1 MWLKC
6 GSRTSGAIRV
16 KGGRGNAGQMRV
28 KGGRHSKIGE
38 SCIISGQM
46 RIAVAAL
53 SLFLASLAGEA
64 AAQSNTPGMPVVNQ
78 VVSADFSTET
88 FSFRWRAPTNAQNVV
103 GYHIRRQQN
112 VFVSGLNANSHP
124 SRCDSL
130 TDSQWRWSDADNA
143 RTDFPQL
150 TGGVV
155 VSATVFAYSEQTR
168 PPSGNSHG
176 NCYRWHVAAFTQNQV
191 GNANPTNPILSRSN
205 AGQQGCNAGQAKP
218 WIGGANPYSSACTQH
233 VEAGEWCHDNGG
245 TPTFSTVRGN
255 YECHASS
262 ITCLSGYINL
272 IGVGCILGKT
282 NAAPSTQCPALSEFN
297 LDHRECACRGLATP
311 KSSGTGC
318 ECTVAGAEGNCECP
332 GGSSYNPQTN
342 ACECPAGETLVGRAG
357 KVCIPD
363 AAAQIYQACGDA
375 GWTAVP
381 SDTLSSCLIPITYA
395 GSDEQECGIFV
406 KDGREFSTFSVVP
419 CVDVFGDP
427 PVFPRA
433 ADHPEVPSSGAGE
446 RFVANCDEDENG
458 NEIPNGYP
466 PEHNLDGETECG
478 CAEGYVGPW
487 PNCVE
492 LTPGLVCTLQGWTHD
507 SGTGKCRIPL
517 TSGGT
522 DYDGCFLSGGGAPQC
537 ADVFG
542 EGLEIPAKLTGLALT
557 LFNGFDSRKDTIIP
571 YVAEGARVWRDAVA
585 ARHNGETDYDVALLA
600 NYDGNAR
607 IENRLIIAT
616 LSPVFIENGISFGAD
631 GSDTAAG
638 RATLA
643 AAFEMIP
650 VRGAFVF
657 NCGAGATPSGAN
669 TLSATECECGG
680 AFPIRRGRGVCA
692 ADCPDGMVAVEGE
705 CLEATAAN
713 KCRAG
718 GWDTG
723 GGLCIISVADFQS
736 NASTMTAAL
745 LFNQCALGESE
756 FLPECAEVFGA
767 DLDFPRKPP
776 GEIPRYPFNCDAD
789 GTRGLVPATMNTAN
803 ADGQWTTEE
812 CMCADSTG
820 IRKGAVALSSGG
832 GYAPLV
838 GGRCEVCA
846 ADEFRDGEDCVKA
859 CSAGKVTLGRMCV
872 TAAEKC
878 EARGWD
884 KTTGAV
890 CHFGNR
896 GDYLIYDVSGGFFDL
911 RSGGLCN
918 ITSGS
923 VASEPDCSDVFG
935 PNLEFPQ
942 IPSPAAFRRYVYNCD
957 PDGTRGLTPATH
969 NHSGAIDCVCE
980 DSFKVRRG
988 AESGKLNGDQ
998 SVMLG
1003 GVCECP
1009 NGKVES
1015 GDGLSCVCPANMVA
1029 EGEGCACPA
1038 GTTDLQGYCVSA
1050 AEKAGAEKCTE
1061 AGWTFADGACAIP
1074 VSTGG
1079 TVSAGCQ
1086 IGSGGS
1092 GVSCADAFGEGFGF
1106 PAKPSSLFAV
1116 AAYVYDCVGGA
1127 TPSGANQNG
1136 ETTCQ
1141 CPGEN
1146 VYVEGECVDG
1156 TAENKCKA
1164 KGWEVTENNSGQK
1177 FCGVNVVNGLVGL
1190 SGGVDRFLEGC
1201 LLTENPRPGDDGCHL
1216 EFGLDF
1222 NFPQRPAD
1230 GGSPYYAINC
1240 GTASG
1245 GVSANNGL
1253 LPAGM
1258 ADGATDCYCG
1268 SGATRFGATTVGNGA
1283 GVTLRYDG
1291 VCLSDEDET
1300 RAAGGCEMAG
1310 WDLEPEGDKGWRCA
1324 IPVMQGTMAAETGC
1338 FVSGEGAPRCSEVFG
1353 RSYAFPMT
1361 TATAVTFAFGC
1372 GEKMIP
1378 EGVNLRG
1385 ETSCECAAENADGD
1399 CICGG
1404 GRTENANGEC
1414 VCAEGKAE
1422 MGGVCVPEEG
1432 AFGGS
1437 AGGVA
1442 GQVELCEAFGGE
1454 VLEEG
1459 EVAYGC
1465 RGLDEAGTFCLLGSE
1480 EVFPCRGLFLRARD
1494 CNVGYG
1500 RPRPLLNPFICG
1512 SVCPSQTARGR
1523 HCE

>member
-16 KGGRGNAGQMRV
+16 KGDRV

-395 GSDEQECGIFV
+395 GSNLEECGIFV
-406 KDGREFSTFSVVP
+406 KGGSEFSTFSVVP
-419 CVDVFGDP
+419 CVDFFGDP

-433 ADHPEVPSSGAGE
+433 ADHPGE

-492 LTPGLVCTLQGWTHD
+492 LTPALVCTLQGWTHD

-522 DYDGCFLSGGGAPQC
+522 DYDGCFLSGGGSPQC

-557 LFNGFDSRKDTIIP
+557 LFNGFDSRKDPIPGMPIIP
-571 YVAEGARVWRDAVA
+571 YVTEGARVWRDAVA
-585 ARHNGETDYDVALLA
+585 ARHNGEEDYDVALLA

-607 IENRLIIAT
+607 IENRIIIAT
-616 LSPVFIENGISFGAD
+616 LSPVFIENGIPFGAD
-631 GSDTAAG
+631 GFDTAAG

-680 AFPIRRGRGVCA
+680 ALPIRRGRGVCS

-713 KCRAG
+713 KCKAG

-820 IRKGAVALSSGG
+820 VRKGAVSLSSGG
-832 GYAPLV
+832 GYAPMV

-923 VASEPDCSDVFG
+923 VANEPDCSDVFG

-969 NHSGAIDCVCE
+969 SHSGAIDCVCE

-1086 IGSGGS
+1086 IGAGESGGS

-1116 AAYVYDCVGGA
+1116 AAYVYDCVGDT
-1127 TPSGANQNG
+1127 TPSGANENG
-1136 ETTCQ
+1136 ETTCA
-1141 CPGEN
+1141 CPGSGM
-1146 VYVEGECVDG
+1146 VYVDGDCVEG

-1164 KGWEVTENNSGQK
+1164 KGWEVMGEDVNQK
-1177 FCGVNVVNGLVGL
+1177 FCAINIVNGLVGL
-1190 SGGVDRFLEGC
+1190 SGGVNRFLEGC

-1230 GGSPYYAINC
+1230 GGSPHYAINC

-1291 VCLSDEDET
+1291 VCLSGE
-1300 RAAGGCEMAG
+1300 AAQGAGACEGAG
-1310 WDLEPEGDKGWRCA
+1310 WSLTSDSKGWQCA
-1324 IPVMQGTMAAETGC
+1324 VPVMRGTLSTGASEGC
-1338 FVSGEGAPRCSEVFG
+1338 YLSGVATVALPQCSDVFG
-1353 RSYAFPMT
+1353 SGFAFPAT
-1361 TATAVTFAFGC
+1361 TGTAVTFVFEC
-1372 GEKMIP
+1372 GEKMVP
-1378 EGVNLRG
+1378 AGVNLTG
-1385 ETSCECAAENADGD
+1385 ATACACAATDENNN

-1404 GRTENANGEC
+1404 GKTDDGE
-1414 VCAEGKAE
+1414 
-1422 MGGVCVPEEG
+1422 GGCECPGPETHYDLGDVCVPNADTDADLEDVAQEELCG
-1432 AFGGS
+1432 AFGGLAS
-1437 AGGVA
+1437 D
-1442 GQVELCEAFGGE
+1442 
-1454 VLEEG
+1454 EG
-1459 EVAYGC
+1459 EGRVC
-1465 RGLDEAGTFCLLGSE
+1465 KGLDKAGTFCILNPTGTDPA
-1480 EVFPCRGLFLRARD
+1480 FPCRGLFKHLRR
-1494 CNVGYG
+1494 CNGEYN
-1500 RPRPLLNPFICG
+1500 RPALNPFLCG
-1512 SVCPSQTARGR
+1512 PRCEGMARGR
-1523 HCE
+1523 HCL

>member
-1 MWLKC
+1 MP
-6 GSRTSGAIRV
+6 SGAWRDAFPSGAWERHGFLGGLGDD
-16 KGGRGNAGQMRV
+16 KGILYNLGM
-28 KGGRHSKIGE
+28 KGLVSVLVALVGVV
-38 SCIISGQM
+38 
-46 RIAVAAL
+46 AVN
-53 SLFLASLAGEA
+53 GGV
-64 AAQSNTPGMPVVNQ
+64 AQTAPGMPVVNQ
-78 VVSADFSTET
+78 VVSANFSTET

-112 VFVSGLNANSHP
+112 NFVAGLNANSHP

-130 TDSQWRWSDADNA
+130 TDSQWRWSDPDNA
-143 RTDFPQL
+143 RTDFSQL

-155 VSATVFAYSEQTR
+155 VSATVFAYSEQTATN
-168 PPSGNSHG
+168 GGSHG

-191 GNANPTNPILSRSN
+191 GNANVTNPILSRSN

-233 VEAGEWCHDNGG
+233 VEGGEWCHENGG

-282 NAAPSTQCPALSEFN
+282 DGAPISRCASHSEFN
-297 LDHRECACRGLATP
+297 FDHRQCACRGLATP
-311 KSSGTGC
+311 RSGGGGC
-318 ECTVAGAEGNCECP
+318 ECTVTGAEGNCECP
-332 GGSSYNPQTN
+332 DGSSYNPQTN

-357 KVCIPD
+357 KVCLPD

-381 SDTLSSCLIPITYA
+381 SNSLSSCLIPISYA
-395 GSDEQECGIFV
+395 GSNLEECGIFV
-406 KDGREFSTFSVVP
+406 RSGNEFSTFSVVP
-419 CVDVFGDP
+419 CVDFFGDP

-433 ADHPEVPSSGAGE
+433 ADHPGE

-571 YVAEGARVWRDAVA
+571 YVAEGATIWRDAVA
-585 ARHNGETDYDVALLA
+585 ARHNGEEDYEDAPLA
-600 NYDGNAR
+600 NIDSNAR
-607 IENRLIIAT
+607 VENIVIIAT
-616 LSPVFIENGISFGAD
+616 LSPVFTENEIPFAAD
-631 GSDTAAG
+631 GTDKAAA
-638 RATLA
+638 RAALTLA
-643 AAFEMIP
+643 LGMIP

-718 GWDTG
+718 GWESE
-723 GGLCIISVADFQS
+723 GGLCVISVADFHS
-736 NASTMTAAL
+736 NTSTMTMAA

-789 GTRGLVPATMNTAN
+789 GTRGLVPATMNRAN

-820 IRKGAVALSSGG
+820 VRKGAVSLASGG
-832 GYAPLV
+832 GYAPMV

-846 ADEFRDGEDCVKA
+846 ADEFRDGDDCVEA
-859 CSAGKVTLGRMCV
+859 CPEGEVTLGRECV
-872 TAAEKC
+872 TPAEKC

-890 CHFGNR
+890 CHFSNR
-896 GDYLIYDVSGGFFDL
+896 GDYLIYDVGGGLFAL

-918 ITSGS
+918 ITPGA
-923 VASEPDCSDVFG
+923 VAGEPDCADAFG

-942 IPSPAAFRRYVYNCD
+942 IPSPAALRRYVYNCD

-969 NHSGAIDCVCE
+969 NESGAIDCVCE

-988 AESGKLNGDQ
+988 GESGKLNGDQ

-1009 NGKVES
+1009 FGKVES
-1015 GDGLSCVCPANMVA
+1015 ADGLSCVCPADKVA
-1029 EGEGCACPA
+1029 EGEGCACPS
-1038 GTTDLQGYCVSA
+1038 GTEDLQGYCVSA
-1050 AEKAGAEKCTE
+1050 AEKADAEKCTE
-1061 AGWTFADGACAIP
+1061 AGWDFADGMCAVP

-1079 TVSAGCQ
+1079 TVSAGCG
-1086 IGSGGS
+1086 IASGAGEVSCAEVFGSGGALS
-1092 GVSCADAFGEGFGF
+1092 F
-1106 PAKPSSLFAV
+1106 PAMPGSLFAV
-1116 AAYVYDCVGGA
+1116 AAYVYDCAGGA
-1127 TPSGANQNG
+1127 SPSGANENG
-1136 ETTCQ
+1136 ETTCA
-1141 CPGEN
+1141 CPGGM
-1146 VYVEGECVDG
+1146 VYVEGGCVEG
-1156 TAENKCKA
+1156 TAENKCRA
-1164 KGWEVTENNSGQK
+1164 AGWEVTENNSGQK

-1190 SGGVDRFLEGC
+1190 SSGVDRFLDGC
-1201 LLTENPRPGDDGCHL
+1201 LLTEDPRPGDDGCHL

-1245 GVSANNGL
+1245 G
-1253 LPAGM
+1253 
-1258 ADGATDCYCG
+1258 G
-1268 SGATRFGATTVGNGA
+1268 SGAQRVASGG
-1283 GVTLRYDG
+1283 DG
-1291 VCLSDEDET
+1291 D
-1300 RAAGGCEMAG
+1300 
-1310 WDLEPEGDKGWRCA
+1310 WRD
-1324 IPVMQGTMAAETGC
+1324 GLL
-1338 FVSGEGAPRCSEVFG
+1338 
-1353 RSYAFPMT
+1353 
-1361 TATAVTFAFGC
+1361 
-1372 GEKMIP
+1372 
-1378 EGVNLRG
+1378 LRG
-1385 ETSCECAAENADGD
+1385 FN
-1399 CICGG
+1399 
-1404 GRTENANGEC
+1404 
-1414 VCAEGKAE
+1414 
-1422 MGGVCVPEEG
+1422 
-1432 AFGGS
+1432 
-1437 AGGVA
+1437 
-1442 GQVELCEAFGGE
+1442 
-1454 VLEEG
+1454 
-1459 EVAYGC
+1459 
-1465 RGLDEAGTFCLLGSE
+1465 
-1480 EVFPCRGLFLRARD
+1480 
-1494 CNVGYG
+1494 
-1500 RPRPLLNPFICG
+1500 CG
-1512 SVCPSQTARGR
+1512 SF
-1523 HCE
+1523 